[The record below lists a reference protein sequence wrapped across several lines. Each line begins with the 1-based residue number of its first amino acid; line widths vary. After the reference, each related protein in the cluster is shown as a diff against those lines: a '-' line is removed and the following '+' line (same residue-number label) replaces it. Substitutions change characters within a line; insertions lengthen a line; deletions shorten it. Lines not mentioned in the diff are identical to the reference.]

1 MFFEA
6 VTWNCNKLGT
16 ERVCG
21 HQFKG
26 VNLHRLFVREENIV
40 QFSLIAIK
48 VVEDTA
54 SRLRVD

>member
-54 SRLRVD
+54 SR